1 MKHRVYVLIMTWAMA
16 LAAQP
21 EQEWTSLV
29 ESEKAFSRCS
39 VEKGMRQ
46 AFLQILADEAVVFRP
61 QAIAARPFYAARP
74 EQPNLVLKWAPQVAE
89 ISALADLGYTA
100 GPFELTVTR
109 NADTSTSRGYFVS
122 MWKKQRDGS
131 WKVVLDTGVDWD
143 AAASAVAQV
152 VNPRANQAWPPV
164 AADTSAA
171 RRQLRQADVAFGET
185 AAAAGARKAV
195 HRYYADS
202 VRVYRDQR
210 PAKIVTAATQDAAVA
225 YYENKC
231 WRPDYAAVAAS
242 ADLGYTYG
250 LCVSTDPS
258 DGTFRESYVRFW
270 RYRGGEWRVVLD
282 VTVPWPAEK

>member
-1 MKHRVYVLIMTWAMA
+1 MKRRVYFLIMTWATA

-21 EQEWTSLV
+21 AQEWTSLV
-29 ESEKAFSRCS
+29 ASEKAFSRCS

-46 AFLQILADEAVVFRP
+46 AFLQFLADEAVVFRP

-74 EQPNLVLKWAPQVAE
+74 EQSNLILKWAPQVAE

-109 NADTSTSRGYFVS
+109 NAEISTSRGYFVS
-122 MWKKQRDGS
+122 MWKKQLDGS
-131 WKVVLDTGVDWD
+131 WKVVLDTGVDCD
-143 AAASAVAQV
+143 SATITITQV

-164 AADTSAA
+164 AADTSAV
-171 RRQLRQADVAFGET
+171 RRQLLQADAAFGEM
-185 AAAAGARKAV
+185 AGGAGVRKAL
-195 HRYYADS
+195 HRYYGDS

-210 PAKIVTAATQDAAVA
+210 AARIVTAATQDSAVT
-225 YYENKC
+225 YYANKR
-231 WRPDYAAVAAS
+231 WKPDYAAVAAS

-250 LCVSTDPS
+250 LCVNTGPS
-258 DGTFRESYVRFW
+258 AGSFKESYVRFW
-270 RYRGGEWRVVLD
+270 RNRGGAWRVVLD